1 MVTVGNRLESEALQ
15 LVCFDQTDGKQA
27 STSLVHEAAGTQ
39 GYGYGGGDGDS
50 DSNGG
55 GDGWLVDRRTRKEQ
69 ERQKPS
75 NHKLKMA
82 HSCLE
87 RANER
92 DANEGEGFIL

>member
-1 MVTVGNRLESEALQ
+1 VTVTVGNRLESEALQ

-27 STSLVHEAAGTQ
+27 STSLVHEVAGMQ
-39 GYGYGGGDGDS
+39 DYGYGGGDS
-50 DSNGG
+50 DGG
-55 GDGWLVDRRTRKEQ
+55 GDGWLVDRRTRKEP

-82 HSCLE
+82 GSCLE

>member
-1 MVTVGNRLESEALQ
+1 MTVTVGNRLESEALQ

-27 STSLVHEAAGTQ
+27 STSLVHEAAWTQ
-39 GYGYGGGDGDS
+39 GYGYGGGDG
-50 DSNGG
+50 NGG
-55 GDGWLVDRRTRKEQ
+55 GDGWLVDRRTRKEP

-82 HSCLE
+82 GSCLE

>member
-39 GYGYGGGDGDS
+39 GYGYGGGDGDG
-50 DSNGG
+50 DNNGG

>member
-1 MVTVGNRLESEALQ
+1 MTVTVGNRLESEALQ

-39 GYGYGGGDGDS
+39 GYGYGGGDG
-50 DSNGG
+50 NGG